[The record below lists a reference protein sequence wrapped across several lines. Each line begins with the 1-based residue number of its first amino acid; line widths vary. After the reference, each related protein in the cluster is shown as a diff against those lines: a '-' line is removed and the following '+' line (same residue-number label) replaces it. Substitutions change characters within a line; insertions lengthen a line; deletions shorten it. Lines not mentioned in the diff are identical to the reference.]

1 MAIQEALKKKVG
13 RPRGSYSVDPQ
24 GSIHIGY
31 RSSMEQ
37 KDELIDVAGDLGYK
51 TVSELIRHIVDGWIS
66 TYRKTKGLRDFSK

>member
-1 MAIQEALKKKVG
+1 
-13 RPRGSYSVDPQ
+13 
-24 GSIHIGY
+24 
-31 RSSMEQ
+31 MEQ